1 MEFGKII
8 GELNSISLLS
18 TFKKESW
25 SSLTLSGKYS
35 ERYTKSYFTQ
45 MYDSF
50 NEIGISNAITS
61 YVDNDPYPIEEFIEI
76 LGDGDNWEIHI
87 NKNVWLNKFDANGI
101 VHTFFLFK
109 QEFLNWAKDTDPF
122 KPENPFNENRIHI
135 YVFDLE
141 ESFGGPNFYVN
152 SSDNIEGWESDININ
167 INTTLIESAIRIR
180 CHEEYIIAPQKH
192 IVTLG
197 YVTEYSK
204 YFYRNAISVL
214 LTSLCDEAL
223 SDKEIIIRGH
233 RILRVQLG
241 GDNFSI
247 DELYDY
253 QGTLISIVQWI
264 FEKEENCSVKKNL
277 FTDRVSLD
285 LESCTNLYDGLKT
298 GIKNIGPQ
306 IKEQYNF
313 ILLDRKTEYQNELK
327 NLLNDIKSI
336 TDAFSDKV
344 RSILSNLLRDVLAA
358 LVLVG
363 ITLFSQVDELKNLSE
378 NNLIN
383 YVFDA
388 FGIYFLAS
396 IVLQGVFDYMD
407 IIKSV
412 KDLEYWKDITHNYI
426 SKSQFNIYKQRT
438 LGKRFKQMVSYY
450 IIIALFYVGISIACF
465 NYSSI
470 CSKFLTQTQYEVEPN
485 QQIESSTQ
493 EITNK
498 DSIINS
504 KFRNDTVIRSNNK

>member
-8 GELNSISLLS
+8 GELNSISFLS

-25 SSLTLSGKYS
+25 SSLTLSGEYS
-35 ERYTKSYFTQ
+35 ERYSKSYFSQ
-45 MYDSF
+45 MYNSF
-50 NEIGISNAITS
+50 NEIGVSNAITF
-61 YVDNDPYPIEEFIEI
+61 YVDNDPYSIGEFIDT

-87 NKNVWLNKFDANGI
+87 NKNVWLDKIDTNGI

-135 YVFDLE
+135 YVFELE

-152 SSDNIEGWESDININ
+152 SSDNIEGWESDINIS
-167 INTTLIESAIRIR
+167 TALIESTIRIR
-180 CHEEYIIAPQKH
+180 YHEEYIIAPQRH
-192 IVTLG
+192 IITLG

-223 SDKEIIIRGH
+223 ADKEIIIRGH

-241 GDNFSI
+241 GDIFSI
-247 DELYDY
+247 DELHDY
-253 QGTLISIVQWI
+253 QKILISIVQWV

-285 LESCTNLYDGLKT
+285 LESCTNLYDGLKI
-298 GIKNIGPQ
+298 GIKNIETQ

-336 TDAFSDKV
+336 TDAFSEKV

-363 ITLFSQVDELKNLSE
+363 ITLFSQVDEIKNLSE

-388 FGIYFLAS
+388 FEIYFLAS

-407 IIKSV
+407 IIKSI
-412 KDLEYWKDITHNYI
+412 KDLEYWKDITHDYI
-426 SKSQFNIYKQRT
+426 SKSQFNTYKQKT
-438 LGKRFKQMVSYY
+438 LGKRFKQMASYY
-450 IIIALFYVGISIACF
+450 TIIALFYVGISIACF

-485 QQIESSTQ
+485 QQIGSSTL

-498 DSIINS
+498 DSTINS